1 MGSKLLTG
9 GIKKMAEKQTAIK
22 IQDTFLNQIRKEKIP
37 VTIYLMNGVP
47 MKGLVKSF
55 DNFVVVVDGDG
66 KQSLIYKHAIS
77 TIIPLQPVT
86 LNQQQAVDN

>member
-47 MKGLVKSF
+47 M
-55 DNFVVVVDGDG
+55 
-66 KQSLIYKHAIS
+66 
-77 TIIPLQPVT
+77 
-86 LNQQQAVDN
+86 